1 MALRGDTN
9 SLGRVTMVN
18 DILVKKYERYF
29 WDPKLE
35 DKPLR
40 PPISSVACI
49 NIRHA
54 LAILGFAVSFGNHEK
69 KSYDEELLGVVRT
82 FQEKQGH
89 SAIDGYVGLRTR
101 RLLTEALLRQ
111 SGPKVF
117 KRFVDLVGKRPKTVF
132 LSYAH
137 ADRDRVD
144 IPHTVRD

>member
-35 DKPLR
+35 DKPVR

-89 SAIDGYVGLRTR
+89 SAIDGTFSITPG
-101 RLLTEALLRQ
+101 
-111 SGPKVF
+111 KV
-117 KRFVDLVGKRPKTVF
+117 
-132 LSYAH
+132 
-137 ADRDRVD
+137 
-144 IPHTVRD
+144 